1 MRLPV
6 LEENYVTFKL
16 INQDNKNQLL
26 SENSII
32 DKPISILDLMRLI
45 CSSEGIGV
53 YTSDGSV
60 ACFMLF
66 NPEFIFGDNKLF
78 MFDFIDFKNNTR
90 IYFVSAKSYS
100 DAFNIYTRVTN
111 IYLIKQLK
119 YEAEVVPVNVV
130 KGE

>member
-45 CSSEGIGV
+45 CSSEGVGV
-53 YTSDGSV
+53 YTSDGSI
-60 ACFMLF
+60 ACFLLRMGLRR
-66 NPEFIFGDNKLF
+66 NMGIMK
-78 MFDFIDFKNNTR
+78 
-90 IYFVSAKSYS
+90 IY
-100 DAFNIYTRVTN
+100 
-111 IYLIKQLK
+111 
-119 YEAEVVPVNVV
+119 
-130 KGE
+130 

>member
-26 SENSII
+26 SKNSII

-45 CSSEGIGV
+45 CS
-53 YTSDGSV
+53 SDGSV

-119 YEAEVVPVNVV
+119 YEAEVVPVDVV

>member
-1 MRLPV
+1 MRLPA

-45 CSSEGIGV
+45 CNSEGVGTYDSTGTIK
-53 YTSDGSV
+53 Y
-60 ACFMLF
+60 FILF

-78 MFDFIDFKNNTR
+78 MFGFVDYKNDTKL
-90 IYFVSAKSYS
+90 YFVSAKSYS
-100 DAFNIYTRVTN
+100 EAFNIYTQFTD